1 MMKKPNFKRLNLYTF
16 LSFIFIIASISIAVI
31 KLTSLPPEYTMVAA
45 ALLFGAIG
53 ALQCINLQKRYEQLE
68 ALRESLAKFKLTAS
82 DD

>member
-1 MMKKPNFKRLNLYTF
+1 MMKKPNFKKLNLYTF
-16 LSFIFIIASISIAVI
+16 ISFVFIIASASIAVI
-31 KLTSLPPEYTMVAA
+31 KLTELPPEYTMVAA

-68 ALRESLAKFKLTAS
+68 ALKESLAKFKLTAS

>member
-1 MMKKPNFKRLNLYTF
+1 MKKPNFKKLNLYTF
-16 LSFIFIIASISIAVI
+16 ISFVFIIASASIAII
-31 KLTSLPPEYTMVAA
+31 KLTELPPEYTMVAA

-68 ALRESLAKFKLTAS
+68 ALKESLAKFKLTAS

>member
-1 MMKKPNFKRLNLYTF
+1 MMKKPNFKKLNLYTF
-16 LSFIFIIASISIAVI
+16 ISFVFIIASISIAVI
-31 KLTSLPPEYTMVAA
+31 KLTELPPEYTMVAA

-68 ALRESLAKFKLTAS
+68 ALKESLAKFKLTAN

>member
-16 LSFIFIIASISIAVI
+16 ISFVFVVASIGIAVT
-31 KLTSLPPEYTMVAA
+31 KLTSIPPEYTMVAVS
-45 ALLFGAIG
+45 LLFGAIG

-68 ALRESLAKFKLTAS
+68 ALKESLAKFKLTAS

>member
-1 MMKKPNFKRLNLYTF
+1 MMKKPNFKKLNLYTF
-16 LSFIFIIASISIAVI
+16 ISFVFIIASASIAII
-31 KLTSLPPEYTMVAA
+31 KLTELPPEYTMVAA

-68 ALRESLAKFKLTAS
+68 ALKESLAKFKLTAS